1 MDRSAALVSLH
12 WRASGSAA
20 DQGFATPELDL
31 RPGSLLAV
39 VGPSGSGK
47 TTLLDRFCGWLA
59 DEQSQWQIHLHAGGP
74 PLALAGAEGAR
85 QLRQLLA
92 YAPQDAVLFEATLRH
107 NMLLGRSPSSASVEP
122 WLERVGLAH
131 LLQRTGGIDDP
142 LPLALDQ
149 FSGGEIH
156 RLGLVRAWLR
166 DRPVE
171 VFDEPTAFLDAESAQ
186 RVRAILKE
194 RSRERLVLVSTYDPA
209 LIQLAE
215 RVITLK
221 TSDHKGAEL
230 QYHDPGLP

>member
-1 MDRSAALVSLH
+1 M
-12 WRASGSAA
+12 
-20 DQGFATPELDL
+20 
-31 RPGSLLAV
+31 
-39 VGPSGSGK
+39 
-47 TTLLDRFCGWLA
+47 A
-59 DEQSQWQIHLHAGGP
+59 DEQSQWEIHLNSGDP
-74 PLALAGAEGAR
+74 PLALAGADGAR

-107 NMLLGRSPSSASVEP
+107 NLLLGRRPSGASVEP

-131 LLQRTGGIDDP
+131 LLQRPGGIDHP

-171 VFDEPTAFLDAESAQ
+171 VFDEPTAFLDAESAE
-186 RVRAILKE
+186 RVRVILKE
-194 RSRERLVLVSTYDPA
+194 RSRERLVLVSTHDSE

-215 RVITLK
+215 QIVILT
-221 TSDHKGAEL
+221 TSDQQEANFQHKRPA
-230 QYHDPGLP
+230 DNPPG